1 MASPKERL
9 TTEMQQALRSGE
21 RVRLG
26 ALRLLAASVKNR
38 EVELRREVTDEEF
51 AEVATKEIKRRV
63 EAIEAY
69 ERAGRED
76 RAAVER
82 EEMAVLEPYAP
93 PRLGDEELDALI
105 DDAIEST
112 GATGPGDLGRVMG
125 AVMGRA
131 KGRVDGRV
139 VQERVR
145 ARLSGSSGSNGS
157 NG

>member
-1 MASPKERL
+1 MASMKARL

-38 EVELRREVTDEEF
+38 EVELRHELSDEEF
-51 AEVATKEIKRRV
+51 VEVATKEIKRRV

-69 ERAGRED
+69 EHAGRED
-76 RAAVER
+76 RAAIER
-82 EEMAVLEPYAP
+82 EEMAVLQAYVP
-93 PRLGDEELDALI
+93 PPLSDDEVDAMVAV
-105 DDAIEST
+105 AIEST
-112 GATGPGDLGRVMG
+112 GASGPGDLGKVMG
-125 AVMGRA
+125 AVMANPNA

-145 ARLSGSSGSNGS
+145 ARLSGIADAE
-157 NG
+157 